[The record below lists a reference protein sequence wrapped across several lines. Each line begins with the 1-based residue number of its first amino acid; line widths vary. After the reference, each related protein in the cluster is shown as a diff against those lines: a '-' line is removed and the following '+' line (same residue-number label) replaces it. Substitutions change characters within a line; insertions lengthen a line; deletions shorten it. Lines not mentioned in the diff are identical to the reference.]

1 MNWSKG
7 FLLDKER
14 LGSYTIL
21 MKNDVLRPTMYFRWR
36 QVLAG
41 SVFNSG
47 AVKSRDPDY
56 NLVLEQAFESADPE
70 DLKWV
75 PVPLAYTYNSPAG

>member
-1 MNWSKG
+1 MNWSNG

-14 LGSYTIL
+14 LGDYTIL
-21 MKNDVLRPTMYFRWR
+21 MEKKTWQPTMYFRWR
-36 QVLAG
+36 QVRG
-41 SVFNSG
+41 GGVFNSE

-56 NLVLEQAFESADPE
+56 NLILEQAFEGAGPE

-75 PVPLAYTYNSPAG
+75 PIPIAYTYRSPAG